1 MQVMFRISFK
11 ILDKGMEIVLLR
23 DEGVNHVSI
32 TLDYHSRK
40 WKINAFL

>member
-1 MQVMFRISFK
+1 MQVMFRILFK
-11 ILDKGMEIVLLR
+11 ILDEGMKIVLLR
-23 DEGVNHVSI
+23 VDGVNHVSI